1 MLTTHTLLA
10 WTVLAIAL
18 VLTPGPDTMLVA
30 GNAARRGF
38 RAGIATASGIALG
51 GVWYMAL
58 CGFGFLSLL
67 NAVPGMFAAVKT
79 IGAIYLAWLGL
90 KLVRG
95 AIAPARGEAAPVA
108 MGAPFR
114 QGFLTTILNPKVAVF
129 FLAALP
135 QFVGTGP
142 EAPLRGV
149 LLVGIVYAVG
159 FAWLALLAGLAS
171 RAGTRIGNSQAMRWI
186 EGALGTA
193 FVGFAGK
200 LALSRN

>member
-1 MLTTHTLLA
+1 MLTAHALIA
-10 WTVLAIAL
+10 WTALAIGLAL
-18 VLTPGPDTMLVA
+18 VPGPDTLLVA
-30 GNAARRGF
+30 GNAARRGL
-38 RAGIATASGIALG
+38 RAGLATTFGVGLG

-67 NAVPGMFAAVKT
+67 NAVPGMFVAVKT
-79 IGAIYLAWLGL
+79 VGAIYLAWLGFR
-90 KLVRG
+90 LVRG
-95 AIAPARGEAAPVA
+95 AISPMDGGKDPVA
-108 MGAPFR
+108 LGTPFR
-114 QGFLTTILNPKVAVF
+114 QGFLTTILNPKVAMF

-135 QFVGTGP
+135 QFVGNGP

-149 LLVGIVYAVG
+149 LLVGIVYVVG
-159 FAWLALLAGLAS
+159 VLWLSGIALVAS
-171 RAGTRIGNSQAMRWI
+171 RASTGISQSRAMRWI